1 MFCTWSVR
9 VCMQNFAIV
18 RQGVWEEIVA
28 IQNKQT
34 LKYLV
39 DLGDDQSVHL

>member
-9 VCMQNFAIV
+9 VNVQNFAIV
-18 RQGVWEEIVA
+18 RHIVSEK
-28 IQNKQT
+28 IGPRQNKQT

-39 DLGDDQSVHL
+39 AAKEALA